1 MAVNDESKTNKKR
14 DDLFASPLGNV
25 SRFVFDQSV
34 VDVFPDMIQRSVPG
48 YQTIINL
55 CGELAAR
62 FVQADSNCYDLGCS
76 LGASSLAIR
85 QQIDQPGVSII
96 AVDNSPA
103 MLERCQS
110 LLDNQNPVKSSAT
123 EVQLVEADICDIE
136 ISNASLVVM
145 NFTLQFIPLDKRVA
159 LLEKIYAGLN
169 PGGCLVISEKLLFEP
184 ESLNQLLTE
193 LHHQFKRAQ
202 GYSDLEISQKRD
214 SIENVLIPETLDS
227 HINRLKAIGF
237 ESASP
242 WFQCFNFA
250 SLVAIKPK

>member
-1 MAVNDESKTNKKR
+1 MSDANRPSAR
-14 DDLFASPLGNV
+14 DDLFASPLGNIP
-25 SRFVFDQSV
+25 RFAFDQAV

-85 QQIDQPGVSII
+85 QQIQQPGVTIV
-96 AVDNSPA
+96 AVDNSAA
-103 MLERCQS
+103 MLARCQT
-110 LLDNQNPVKSSAT
+110 LLQSDQAAT
-123 EVQLVEADICDIE
+123 AVELVEADICDIE
-136 ISNASLVVM
+136 INNASLVVM
-145 NFTLQFIPLDKRVA
+145 NFTLQFIAIEKRQA

-184 ESLNQLLTE
+184 ESLNQLLSE
-193 LHHQFKRAQ
+193 LHHQFKSAQ

-214 SIENVLIPETLDS
+214 SLENILIPETLET
-227 HINRLKAIGF
+227 HINRIKACGF
-237 ESASP
+237 SSASP

-250 SLVAIKPK
+250 SLVAVK

>member
-1 MAVNDESKTNKKR
+1 MSASEEQPKR
-14 DDLFASPLGNV
+14 DDLFANPLGNV
-25 SRFVFDQSV
+25 PRFVFDKAV

-62 FVQADSNCYDLGCS
+62 FVQPNSNCYDLGCS
-76 LGASSLAIR
+76 LGASSFAMQREIA
-85 QQIDQPGVSII
+85 QPGVRII
-96 AVDNSPA
+96 AVDNSAA
-103 MLERCQS
+103 MLERCH
-110 LLDNQNPVKSSAT
+110 LLLKSTVSDVPV
-123 EVQLVEADICDIE
+123 ELLEADICDIE

-145 NFTLQFIPLDKRVA
+145 NFTLQFIAVEKRQA

-184 ESLNQLLTE
+184 EPLNTLLSE

-214 SIENVLIPETLDS
+214 SIENVLIPETLDA
-227 HINRLKAIGF
+227 HIQRIKACGF
-237 ESASP
+237 NSASP

-250 SLVAIKPK
+250 SLVAVK

>member
-1 MAVNDESKTNKKR
+1 VGASEEQPKR
-14 DDLFASPLGNV
+14 DDLFANPLGNV
-25 SRFVFDQSV
+25 PRFVFDKAV

-62 FVQADSNCYDLGCS
+62 FVQPNSNCYDLGCS
-76 LGASSLAIR
+76 LGASSFAMQREIA
-85 QQIDQPGVSII
+85 QPDVRII
-96 AVDNSPA
+96 AVDNSAA
-103 MLERCQS
+103 MLERCQ
-110 LLDNQNPVKSSAT
+110 LLLKSTVSDVPV
-123 EVQLVEADICDIE
+123 ELLEADICDIE

-145 NFTLQFIPLDKRVA
+145 NFTLQFIAVEQRQA

-184 ESLNQLLTE
+184 EPLNTLLSE

-214 SIENVLIPETLDS
+214 SIENVLIPETLDA
-227 HINRLKAIGF
+227 HIQRIKACGF
-237 ESASP
+237 NSASP

-250 SLVAIKPK
+250 SLVAVK